1 MIILDGPLVSIKIL
15 IQELFLGAT
24 PIVKDDEEEELIQSN
39 IEKMYKSP
47 VPDHTAAARPMGG
60 AKPVA
65 TVTGRTGSS
74 PDKPVRGTDTM
85 ATTTTTNTATASS
98 AAQITANLHS
108 LFDNLSVVGSQAMQG
123 QNQSAMQGQNASQ
136 LSQNQLSSLV
146 NASMFGGMGLGGP
159 AMSSTNQAQLLMQMS
174 QLQQQQQAYQ
184 QLQQL
189 QAQAQSGLQQLQAQ
203 SGMQQLQAQ
212 SGQQQLI
219 NQTMS
224 MLQANAQAQLAM
236 NNMGMN
242 PALNNMLFNANPMAA
257 LGRGMGTN
265 PLLGSL
271 AQGAGMGFSNET
283 PFVGRGLGRG
293 MPRQNPD
300 LKPPPGG
307 LQKKFNQS

>member
-1 MIILDGPLVSIKIL
+1 MVITTHVQLATGYSYPVLKKIL
-15 IQELFLGAT
+15 IQELFSGAT

-123 QNQSAMQGQNASQ
+123 QNQPAMQGQNASQ

-189 QAQAQSGLQQLQAQ
+189 AQAQ

-271 AQGAGMGFSNET
+271 AQGAGIGFSNET